1 MADIQYMRS
10 KESFAA
16 SFLLDR
22 FNIRILLRNTP
33 DLLTEINIRCKQCLV
48 ILPVLLFSFFILTFL
63 AHFRKLSLYKEQC
76 RPLYAVHF
84 FHIAVTCMKQYLTC
98 ISVL

>member
-48 ILPVLLFSFFILTFL
+48 IFSRISHKYVHKYNLMSILLQCFIY
-63 AHFRKLSLYKEQC
+63 HLSCDQ
-76 RPLYAVHF
+76 
-84 FHIAVTCMKQYLTC
+84 
-98 ISVL
+98 